1 MGVLAEGI
9 LRGCQDL
16 FTPLSL
22 GYPLSVFNKKLS
34 KTRGHNHRGE
44 TSPSGRAAATPK
56 NWRAAAPTRF
66 VFVVAATCTHTGPG
80 GGGEGVRKWEDLLTC
95 LYVYVCPVYLCVCEL
110 CPWCM
115 YVCVCHGPCHFLRFF
130 LRVCVRVYV
139 VFDSLR
145 DLA

>member
-34 KTRGHNHRGE
+34 KTRGHKHRGE

-56 NWRAAAPTRF
+56 I
-66 VFVVAATCTHTGPG
+66 
-80 GGGEGVRKWEDLLTC
+80 GVRQRRLGLFSWSPLPAHTQGQEGGAKE
-95 LYVYVCPVYLCVCEL
+95 
-110 CPWCM
+110 
-115 YVCVCHGPCHFLRFF
+115 
-130 LRVCVRVYV
+130 
-139 VFDSLR
+139 
-145 DLA
+145 